1 MEIFSYQFL
10 NFTLIDLLDVL
21 IVGFIIYKLLELVK
35 GTRSAQMMIGLV
47 IIFIVA
53 FMAYWFQLE
62 GLKWLF
68 SNLATVG
75 FIVLVVVFQPE
86 IRGGLAQIGHTRFM
100 RRFVKNE
107 SDMTVDNLVAGA
119 KRLSELRYGGLLVIE
134 KQVGLKNIIATG
146 RMLSAEISSDLIT
159 TIFTP
164 YTPLHDGAI
173 IIRSDKIVAA
183 ACTLPVTQNPRYADL
198 FGMRHK
204 AAIGVTEESD
214 AVCLVVSEETG
225 AISLT
230 HNGQYKRDLEKL
242 TLKETLKEVL
252 EIS

>member
-10 NFTLIDLLDVL
+10 KFTIIDLLDIC
-21 IVGFIIYKLLELVK
+21 IVGFIVYKLLELVK
-35 GTRSAQMMIGLV
+35 GTRSAQILIGLV

-53 FMAYWFQLE
+53 FLAYWFQLD
-62 GLKWLF
+62 GLTWLF

-100 RRFVKNE
+100 RRFIKSKDETALEEIVR
-107 SDMTVDNLVAGA
+107 GA
-119 KRLSELRYGGLLVIE
+119 IRLSELRYGGLIVIE
-134 KQVGLKNIIATG
+134 RQVGLKNIIKTG
-146 RMLSAEISSDLIT
+146 RAVNADVSADLIT

-164 YTPLHDGAI
+164 YTPLHDGAMVVRNEKVI
-173 IIRSDKIVAA
+173 AA
-183 ACTLPVTQNPRYADL
+183 ACMLPMTQNPRYADL

-204 AAIGVTEESD
+204 AAIGVSEESD
-214 AVCLVVSEETG
+214 AVCLVISEETG

-230 HNGQYKRDLEKL
+230 VEGRFKRDLEKL
-242 TLKETLKEVL
+242 TLRESLTEVL
-252 EIS
+252 NNS

>member
-35 GTRSAQMMIGLV
+35 GTRSAQMMIGMV
-47 IIFIVA
+47 IILIVA

-107 SDMTVDNLVAGA
+107 SDLTVDNLVAGA
-119 KRLSELRYGGLLVIE
+119 RRLSELRYGGLLVIE

-146 RMLSAEISSDLIT
+146 RLLSAEISSDLIT

-214 AVCLVVSEETG
+214 AICLVISEETG

>member
-1 MEIFSYQFL
+1 MEILNYQFL

-21 IVGFIIYKLLELVK
+21 IVAFVIYKLLELVR
-35 GTRSAQMMIGLV
+35 GTRSAQMMIGMV
-47 IIFIVA
+47 IIFLTA
-53 FMAYWFQLE
+53 FLAYWFQLE

-100 RRFVKNE
+100 RRFVKAE
-107 SDMTVDNLVAGA
+107 SNPAIDELVRGA
-119 KRLSELRYGGLLVIE
+119 IRLSELRYGGLIVIE
-134 KQVGLKNIIATG
+134 RDVGLKNIISTG
-146 RMLSAEISSDLIT
+146 RSINAEVSSDLLT

-164 YTPLHDGAI
+164 YTPLHDGAV
-173 IIRSDKIVAA
+173 IIRNDRIVAA
-183 ACTLPVTQNPRYADL
+183 ACVLPMTQNPRYADL

-225 AISLT
+225 SISLT
-230 HNGQYKRDLEKL
+230 HKSKFKRDLEKL
-242 TLKETLKEVL
+242 TLRESLMEILK
-252 EIS
+252 IS

>member
-1 MEIFSYQFL
+1 MMELITYQFL
-10 NFTLIDLLDVL
+10 DFSIVDLLDVI
-21 IVGFIIYKLLELVK
+21 IVAFIIYKLLELVK
-35 GTRSAQMMIGLV
+35 GTRSAQMMIGMV

-100 RRFVKNE
+100 RRFIKSDSVKAIDE
-107 SDMTVDNLVAGA
+107 VVRGA
-119 KRLSELRYGGLLVIE
+119 IRLSELRYGGLIVLE
-134 KQVGLKNIIATG
+134 RSVGLKNIIATG
-146 RMLSAEISSDLIT
+146 REINAEVSSDLLT

-164 YTPLHDGAI
+164 YTPLHDGAV
-173 IIRSDKIVAA
+173 IVRNEKLIAA
-183 ACTLPVTQNPRYADL
+183 ACVLPMTQNPRYADL
-198 FGMRHK
+198 FGMRHR
-204 AAIGVTEESD
+204 AAIGVSEESD
-214 AVCLVVSEETG
+214 AVCLVISEETG

-230 HNGQYKRDLEKL
+230 IKGTFKRDLEKL
-242 TLKETLKEVL
+242 TLKESLLEVL
-252 EIS
+252 KS

>member
-1 MEIFSYQFL
+1 MDIFSYQFL
-10 NFTLIDLLDVL
+10 NFSIIDLLDVL
-21 IVGFIIYKLLELVK
+21 VVAFIIYKLLELVK
-35 GTRSAQMMIGLV
+35 GTRSAQMMIGMVV
-47 IIFIVA
+47 IFMVA

-75 FIVLVVVFQPE
+75 FIALVVIFQPE

-107 SDMTVDNLVAGA
+107 SEQTIDKLVAGA
-119 KRLSELRYGGLLVIE
+119 KRLSELRYGGLIVIE

-146 RMLSAEISSDLIT
+146 RELNAEVSSDLLT

-164 YTPLHDGAI
+164 YTPLHDGAV
-173 IIRSDKIVAA
+173 IIRNEKLVAA

-214 AVCLVVSEETG
+214 AVCLVVSEESG

-230 HNGQYKRDLEKL
+230 HNGQFKRDLEKL

-252 EIS
+252 KIS